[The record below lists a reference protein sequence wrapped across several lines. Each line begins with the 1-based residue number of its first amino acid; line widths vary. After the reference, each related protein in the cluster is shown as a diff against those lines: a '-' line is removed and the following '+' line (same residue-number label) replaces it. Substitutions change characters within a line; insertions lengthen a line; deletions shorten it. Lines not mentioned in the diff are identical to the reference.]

1 MGKKTSSVEC
11 GRWGQLVVASARCQS
26 WHKLEFASVQLG
38 VQKQF
43 TSVCKSNINIAI
55 KCRGIQSTLQKLYFE
70 HVRALV
76 PMRGQRGCRGLREGR
91 PGLPRACSDPSCSAE
106 LSPAARPL
114 GLRGRNAGWAE
125 GWGEKCEREVCK
137 YQGQRRSTENH
148 CFLSVS
154 WLANCKMWKNTS
166 PRFPWVLGEGRIN
179 ACEILGYHGN
189 RSLRKGYGE
198 INCLASRTRLNIT

>member
-1 MGKKTSSVEC
+1 MGPARGGVC
-11 GRWGQLVVASARCQS
+11 QLPELTQTRVCICAAWSAETVYIC
-26 WHKLEFASVQLG
+26 L
-38 VQKQF
+38 QKQREYSHKMLWN
-43 TSVCKSNINIAI
+43 TKY
-55 KCRGIQSTLQKLYFE
+55 STKAVFWTCPCIGAHAWAAGLQGP
-70 HVRALV
+70 AW
-76 PMRGQRGCRGLREGR
+76 GR
-91 PGLPRACSDPSCSAE
+91 PGLPRACSGPPSGTE

-166 PRFPWVLGEGRIN
+166 LRFPWVLGEGRIN

-189 RSLRKGYGE
+189 WSLRKGYGE
-198 INCLASRTRLNIT
+198 INCLASRTGLNIT